1 MAKPQREIIGTK
13 YKFPTEVVVAGRWG
27 PDFEPNDD
35 MVDDETISSATVLV
49 TDMDDVDVTT
59 DLVELGT
66 VSWTGQTATAQFKGG
81 TAGKRYNAKFT
92 CISNKG
98 GTYVAVIVIVILKS
112 SLNVS

>member
-27 PDFEPNDD
+27 PDFEPD
-35 MVDDETISSATVLV
+35 MADDETVSSATVLV

-59 DLVELGT
+59 DLVEPGT
-66 VSWTGQTATAQFKGG
+66 VSYTGQTATAQFKGG

-92 CISNKG
+92 CVSNQG
-98 GTYVAVIVIVILKS
+98 GTYVAVIEIVVLKS
-112 SLNVS
+112 SLKV